1 MEQEMYNRGIDVSNI
16 MAQKK
21 DDLKNV
27 WKENQK
33 KEMMQHYKE
42 HQVRK
47 DKLHELHKHIDHE
60 FQADY

>member
-21 DDLKNV
+21 DDLKNA

-33 KEMMQHYKE
+33 KEMMQHYK
-42 HQVRK
+42 
-47 DKLHELHKHIDHE
+47 
-60 FQADY
+60 